1 MTKVDV
7 CMASYNHV
15 SYVKHA
21 VESVKR
27 NAQYVPLKLWIVDD
41 GSTDGTVDYLKSI
54 NEEFINVSYNT
65 TNMGAG
71 LAFNAAMRKGSAE
84 FVAII
89 NSDDV
94 WNSHK
99 LEMQLRAFEKGYGDA
114 IFTLAEF
121 IDENGR
127 ILKDGLGSYTP
138 NTFRTNDGWT
148 NKEWLQMVCFGSNCL
163 CTPSFLGHRPALM
176 QIDGYD
182 NRYRQIPDIELWSRL
197 FQTQKPF
204 VLPDKLVQF
213 RLHSTNT
220 SSSSQETSRRH
231 AFEAKMI
238 MKNVFLSMDEGVLAK
253 YFGISKEIQIPIF
266 DQVIRVISKGRFYG
280 MQLAL
285 ELIHENL
292 ESKKYESNIT
302 SLDLHK
308 ISGKY

>member
-7 CMASYNHV
+7 CMATYNHV
-15 SYVKHA
+15 SFVKDA
-21 VESVKR
+21 VESVKK
-27 NAQYVPLKLWIVDD
+27 NAQHVPLKLWIVDD

-54 NEEFINVSYNT
+54 SEDFINVSYNSE
-65 TNMGAG
+65 NIGAG
-71 LAFNAAMRKGSAE
+71 ATFNAAMLKGSAE

-94 WNSHK
+94 WSSNK
-99 LEMQLRAFEKGYGDA
+99 LEMQLQAYEKGYGDV
-114 IFTLAEF
+114 IFTLVEY
-121 IDENGR
+121 INKNGE

-148 NKEWLQMVCFGSNCL
+148 NKEWLQMVCFGGNCL
-163 CTPSFLGHRPALM
+163 CTPSFLGHRSALV
-176 QIDGYD
+176 QSGGYD

-204 VLPDKLVQF
+204 VLPDKLIQF
-213 RLHSTNT
+213 RLHPENT
-220 SSSSQETSRRH
+220 SKNTQEAMKRH

-238 MKNVFLSMDEGVLAK
+238 MKNVFLSMNKDILAR
-253 YFGISKEIQIPIF
+253 YFGISEETKIPIF
-266 DQVIRVISKGRFYG
+266 DQVVNMISKARFYG

-308 ISGKY
+308 NSGMY